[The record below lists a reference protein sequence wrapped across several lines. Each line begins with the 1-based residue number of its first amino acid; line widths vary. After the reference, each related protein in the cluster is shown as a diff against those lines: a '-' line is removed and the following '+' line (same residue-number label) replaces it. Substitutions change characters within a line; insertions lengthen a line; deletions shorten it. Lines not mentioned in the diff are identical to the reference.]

1 VPARDPLAG
10 ITLLEHVPFVM
21 KGGVVYRTDGKIVP
35 R

>member
-1 VPARDPLAG
+1 M
-10 ITLLEHVPFVM
+10 LLEHVPFVM